1 MKLLKVGEKQIYCEK
16 QDGTKK
22 WFKATATALSEAK
35 AFKEGDSIKAEFNKE
50 TYIMEHVTK
59 NQPGGS
65 GGGKYGGKPYGGN
78 NASYVCSDERSVYA
92 AVTGMLADMK
102 LVDVKDV
109 ESAKKAI
116 KELFV
121 QGMELIKVAPV
132 AKSEVKKENAPDQE
146 PGVEE
151 TKVADGNE
159 EPEE

>member
-65 GGGKYGGKPYGGN
+65 GGGKYGGKSYGGN
-78 NASYVCSDERSVYA
+78 NAAYACSDERSVYN
-92 AVTGMLADMK
+92 AVATIVAGMKIAS
-102 LVDVKDV
+102 V
-109 ESAKKAI
+109 EDAKKAVSA
-116 KELFV
+116 LFA
-121 QGMELIKVAPV
+121 QGMELIKVKPAV
-132 AKSEVKKENAPDQE
+132 KTEEKKEKSPDQE